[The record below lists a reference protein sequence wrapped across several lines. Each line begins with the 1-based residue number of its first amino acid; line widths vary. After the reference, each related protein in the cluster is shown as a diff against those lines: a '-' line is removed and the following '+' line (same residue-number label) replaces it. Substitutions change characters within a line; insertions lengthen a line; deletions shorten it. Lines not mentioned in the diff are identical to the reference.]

1 MAKRTH
7 GKKDATKK
15 KKSYLVF
22 ASPEFSEKQIGE
34 TKSDEDSKVIGRKIN
49 LLLSD
54 LTGDHKAQNVK
65 ISFRVKAI
73 TGTRASTEVSEYT
86 LIPALIKRIVRVGK
100 SKIDDSFTCTT
111 QDGVKV
117 QLKPIILTRFK
128 TQHSIHT
135 ALRKKVRDMCADI
148 LSKMSYGKFI
158 TDVSSKTLQKEL
170 INTLK
175 RIYPVSSFD
184 FRMIQ
189 KLN

>member
-1 MAKRTH
+1 MAKRTP
-7 GKKDATKK
+7 GKSDATRK
-15 KKSYLVF
+15 KKSYLIF
-22 ASPEFSEKQIGE
+22 ASPEFGEKQVGE
-34 TKSDEDSKVIGRKIN
+34 TKSDDDSKVMGRKIN

-54 LTGDHKAQNVK
+54 LTGDHKSQNVK
-65 ISFRVKAI
+65 VSFRVKGI
-73 TGTRASTEVSEYT
+73 NGTRANTEVSEYV

-135 ALRKKVRDMCADI
+135 ALRKKTRELCADT
-148 LSKMSYGKFI
+148 LSKINYGKFI
-158 TDVSSKTLQKEL
+158 TDVSSKTIQKD
-170 INTLK
+170 ITNVLK
-175 RIYPVSSFD
+175 KIYPVSSFD